1 MGAYAYGQWHLGA
14 RAHGRA
20 PRATVNTTA
29 VLGLT
34 ANHSFQKNFSKI
46 I

>member
-1 MGAYAYGQWHLGA
+1 MGDYASGPWNLGA

-20 PRATVNTTA
+20 LRATVNTTA
-29 VLGLT
+29 VLGLR
-34 ANHSFQKNFSKI
+34 ANHSFHKNFSKI